1 MNRIKNAAINWALA
15 LLIVATFAAM
25 QQQDLGPS
33 DHATE
38 QAQAE
43 DLQTAIET
51 EAKEA
56 RYARASAAIAAEQV
70 QQP

>member
-1 MNRIKNAAINWALA
+1 MKNIKNTAINWGLALA
-15 LLIVATFAAM
+15 IVATFAAM

-43 DLQTAIET
+43 DLQAAIET
-51 EAKEA
+51 EAQEA
-56 RYARASAAIAAEQV
+56 RYARATAAIAAEQV
-70 QQP
+70 QP